1 MLRHRPRVMTPQLG
15 KRGRTAMKRVIVSAA
30 RLARRLVRED
40 TGQDLVE
47 YGILAAL
54 IAVVVMAGVA
64 TLGTQINTVLWQTI
78 VQNF

>member
-1 MLRHRPRVMTPQLG
+1 MQRVMT
-15 KRGRTAMKRVIVSAA
+15 AVV
-30 RLARRLVRED
+30 RLAGAEE
-40 TGQDLVE
+40 GQDLVE

-64 TLGTQINTVLWQTI
+64 TLGQTINTVLWQTI

>member
-1 MLRHRPRVMTPQLG
+1 MQRVMT
-15 KRGRTAMKRVIVSAA
+15 AVA
-30 RLARRLVRED
+30 RLAGNEQ
-40 TGQDLVE
+40 GQDLVE

-64 TLGTQINTVLWQTI
+64 TLGQTINTVLWQTI

>member
-1 MLRHRPRVMTPQLG
+1 MQ
-15 KRGRTAMKRVIVSAA
+15 RVITAVA
-30 RLARRLVRED
+30 RLAGNEQ
-40 TGQDLVE
+40 GQDLVE

-64 TLGTQINTVLWQTI
+64 TLGQTINTVLWQTI

>member
-1 MLRHRPRVMTPQLG
+1 MERVVGLIT
-15 KRGRTAMKRVIVSAA
+15 RFVR
-30 RLARRLVRED
+30 RED
-40 TGQDLVE
+40 GQDLVE

>member
-1 MLRHRPRVMTPQLG
+1 MQRVMT
-15 KRGRTAMKRVIVSAA
+15 AVA
-30 RLARRLVRED
+30 RLAGNDE
-40 TGQDLVE
+40 GQDLVE

-64 TLGTQINTVLWQTI
+64 TLGQTINTVLWQTI

>member
-1 MLRHRPRVMTPQLG
+1 MQ
-15 KRGRTAMKRVIVSAA
+15 RVIAAVA
-30 RLARRLVRED
+30 RLARRDE
-40 TGQDLVE
+40 GQDLVE

-64 TLGTQINTVLWQTI
+64 TLGTTINTVLWQTI

>member
-1 MLRHRPRVMTPQLG
+1 MKPPDEHV
-15 KRGRTAMKRVIVSAA
+15 MKRCRMQRALAAWAAVA
-30 RLARRLVRED
+30 RLVGRDE
-40 TGQDLVE
+40 GQDLVE

-64 TLGTQINTVLWQTI
+64 TLGQTINTVLWQAI